1 MVESVTDN
9 NAIVAYLMQTKNNSK
24 RNWMF
29 PESASTH
36 STPTD
41 QIIATDFPVQY
52 SCATIIRCQLSLS
65 TTTLLNELFANYMRK
80 LNGKDA
86 ESDI

>member
-1 MVESVTDN
+1 
-9 NAIVAYLMQTKNNSK
+9 
-24 RNWMF
+24 MF

-36 STPTD
+36 STPID
-41 QIIATDFPVQY
+41 QIIATDFAVQY
-52 SCATIIRCQLSLS
+52 SYATIIRCLSLS
-65 TTTLLNELFANYMRK
+65 TTTLLNEIFANYMRK